1 MNDGAAVSDWVDLKS
16 EINCISI
23 DLTRSRFLTG
33 TDDGRIEIWDL
44 KSGHH
49 LLGPLEYRAPVHSA
63 VFTPDG
69 YVLAAAGTSLVSW
82 DATTG
87 RQVAV
92 AENVTPGHAQMV
104 GSDEPTPPELIVDLK
119 ITRDGSRII
128 ALYGSKQEYDFDSEI
143 DAYNNGVDIYNF
155 RGRYEAT
162 QVGLWSR
169 DLKLI
174 KALNGRD
181 DILTFVAVSPD
192 GKLFATATHNG
203 NVRVWATESGRQLGT
218 TLSHSSTV
226 KQLNFTAQS
235 DRLIVTEKSDRI
247 SIWAG
252 WSELA
257 RPSVF
262 KISGPT
268 RRVLVGSPTGSL
280 LTLSGSGMIQLW
292 DDITGQTVIDDL
304 EIKEGNVIRSDL
316 SGETIAI
323 LDRTGQVWIW
333 RLPLPKTDA
342 ERCDLV
348 EISERAGGYGLNE
361 NDIPVAIENLNSL
374 GRVYSEQ
381 CDVLKYRPSSS
392 LHDWIS
398 EVLRQPKGRSRNAA
412 SPKNL
417 HTRFI

>member
-1 MNDGAAVSDWVDLKS
+1 LPPAQRMERRGYGIPLLPDLAANQSSTPVPYPLSS
-16 EINCISI
+16 SMRRQPISQL
-23 DLTRSRFLTG
+23 DQATAKCLFGTHYRRELFLFGYPGQTRYSWQS
-33 TDDGRIEIWDL
+33 IWDL

-174 KALNGRD
+174 KALN
-181 DILTFVAVSPD
+181 
-192 GKLFATATHNG
+192 
-203 NVRVWATESGRQLGT
+203 
-218 TLSHSSTV
+218 
-226 KQLNFTAQS
+226 
-235 DRLIVTEKSDRI
+235 
-247 SIWAG
+247 
-252 WSELA
+252 
-257 RPSVF
+257 
-262 KISGPT
+262 
-268 RRVLVGSPTGSL
+268 
-280 LTLSGSGMIQLW
+280 
-292 DDITGQTVIDDL
+292 
-304 EIKEGNVIRSDL
+304 RS
-316 SGETIAI
+316 
-323 LDRTGQVWIW
+323 
-333 RLPLPKTDA
+333 
-342 ERCDLV
+342 
-348 EISERAGGYGLNE
+348 
-361 NDIPVAIENLNSL
+361 
-374 GRVYSEQ
+374 
-381 CDVLKYRPSSS
+381 
-392 LHDWIS
+392 
-398 EVLRQPKGRSRNAA
+398 
-412 SPKNL
+412 
-417 HTRFI
+417 